1 MLSTLLQLAGFACLV
16 YGTYVVGGVG
26 PAAFVGGISLLIVG
40 QAADKVSV
48 KQVATQARA
57 RLRKQKG

>member
-1 MLSTLLQLAGFACLV
+1 MLSNLLQLAGFAALT
-16 YGTYVVGGVG
+16 YGAYVVGGRA
-26 PAAFVGGISLLIVG
+26 PAAFVAGIALLIVG